1 MAITRAQQ
9 VRQMLREGSEPME
22 QAGVMNYRPSEMVTV
37 PRIAKSSPNTP
48 TAKLAYI
55 TPEEQDILVKLNL
68 YGSLEGKPNRGP
80 GGIPSLEGDF
90 GSPTGD
96 TYSEAGSDDY
106 SGFTDTGTGDYVA
119 VNPNV
124 SIQDQ
129 RTARANAMK
138 DFYDKDFSQPTKPN
152 FINRV
157 TDRIKGFGTG
167 AKNYLSDPSN
177 RRGLLTNVA
186 LTSLLGPVGLI
197 LSGLA
202 RTSKFQ
208 NMLSNLKGDDLL
220 QGTNTIEFDKP
231 VNKDLLKF
239 IDKNKQI
246 TDVPYP
252 DIDARQANFQSTPFY
267 QDNVMTAGLTK
278 KQEQMLK
285 GPQKLL
291 RDYQGATDED
301 ILENIKNFSDDKDP
315 ATIEDIQRFYKDI

>member
-22 QAGVMNYRPSEMVTV
+22 QAGVMNYRPSKMVTV

-68 YGSLEGKPNRGP
+68 YGSLKGKPNRGP

-96 TYSEAGSDDY
+96 TYSGGGADYGGAGGDY
-106 SGFTDTGTGDYVA
+106 SGFVDTGTGDYVA

-138 DFYDKDFSQPTKPN
+138 NFYDTDLSQPIRPN

-157 TDRIKGFGTG
+157 TDRVKGFGTG
-167 AKNYLSDPSN
+167 VKNYLSDPSN
-177 RRGLLTNVA
+177 RRGMLSNIA
-186 LTSLLGPVGLI
+186 LTSLFGPLGL
-197 LSGLA
+197 LFSGLA

-208 NMLSNLKGDDLL
+208 DMLSNLKGDDLL
-220 QGTNTIEFDKP
+220 QGTNTIDFDKP
-231 VNKDLLKF
+231 INIDKSVIDQRFRDRKNIIDEPVVYNTDISDKVADVSQKDLDLIKTRGGKMLDFDTFKTITGNETLTEQEFEGLK
-239 IDKNKQI
+239 DGTI
-246 TDVPYP
+246 TSKTG
-252 DIDARQANFQSTPFY
+252 IFA
-267 QDNVMTAGLTK
+267 
-278 KQEQMLK
+278 
-285 GPQKLL
+285 
-291 RDYQGATDED
+291 
-301 ILENIKNFSDDKDP
+301 
-315 ATIEDIQRFYKDI
+315 

>member
-22 QAGVMNYRPSEMVTV
+22 QAGVMNYMPSEMVTV

-96 TYSEAGSDDY
+96 TYSGGGADYGGAGGDY
-106 SGFTDTGTGDYVA
+106 SGFVDTGTGDYVA

-129 RTARANAMK
+129 RTTRANAMK
-138 DFYDKDFSQPTKPN
+138 NFYDTDLSQPIRPN

-157 TDRIKGFGTG
+157 TDRVKGFGTG
-167 AKNYLSDPSN
+167 VKNYLSDPSN
-177 RRGLLTNVA
+177 RRGLLSNIA
-186 LTSLLGPVGLI
+186 LTSLFGPLGL
-197 LSGLA
+197 LFSGLA

-208 NMLSNLKGDDLL
+208 DMLGNLKGDDLL
-220 QGTNTIEFDKP
+220 QGTNTIDFDKPRFDKP
-231 VNKDLLKF
+231 VIDLRF
-239 IDKNKQI
+239 RDGKNI
-246 TDVPYP
+246 TDEPVVYDTDISDLVADSSKTNRELLDKILNP
-252 DIDARQANFQSTPFY
+252 DLKVDEFMDKKEQREKIY
-267 QDNVMTAGLTK
+267 QQFLKDNVV
-278 KQEQMLK
+278 
-285 GPQKLL
+285 
-291 RDYQGATDED
+291 
-301 ILENIKNFSDDKDP
+301 
-315 ATIEDIQRFYKDI
+315 